1 MSEANTPRSR
11 TVTWD
16 PPVRDLVELASLS
29 GLEYLRRGL
38 GNFRAPIG
46 ATMDFRPV
54 RFDEGVAVFEGMPAE
69 FHYNPIGSVHGGF
82 AATLLDSALGC
93 SVHTTLKPGFGYT
106 TVELKVNYVRPL
118 KLSTGRVTAE
128 GKVIHVGGRIATAEA
143 RLIDADGKL
152 YAHGTTTCLIFPL
165 ERDDVKPTRLNA

>member
-1 MSEANTPRSR
+1 MSSPETVRSR
-11 TVTWD
+11 TIRWELPVLD
-16 PPVRDLVELASLS
+16 PAELAGLS

-38 GNFRAPIG
+38 DTDTFRAPIG
-46 ATMDFRPV
+46 ALMDFRPV
-54 RFDEGVAVFEGMPAE
+54 RFDEGVAVFEALPAE

-93 SVHTTLKPGFGYT
+93 SIHTTLKPGFGYT

-118 KLSTGRVTAE
+118 KLSTGPVRAE
-128 GKVIHVGGRIATAEA
+128 GKVIHVGGRIATSEA
-143 RLIDADGKL
+143 RLTDPDGRL

-165 ERDDVKPTRLNA
+165 DDKRTEDKR

>member
-1 MSEANTPRSR
+1 MSSTAAPSEALRSR
-11 TVTWD
+11 TVTWEL
-16 PPVRDLVELASLS
+16 PVLDSAELAGMS

-38 GNFRAPIG
+38 LAGGMRTPI
-46 ATMDFRPV
+46 ARLMDFRAV
-54 RFDEGVAVFEGMPAE
+54 RFEEGLAVFEGTPAE

-93 SVHTTLKPGFGYT
+93 AVQTMLQAGFGYT

-118 KLSTGRVTAE
+118 TLSTGPVTCE
-128 GKVIHVGGRIATAEA
+128 GKAIHVGGRIATSEA
-143 RLIDADGKL
+143 RLSDAGGKL

-165 ERDDVKPTRLNA
+165 GERR

>member
-1 MSEANTPRSR
+1 MSSIAASSPEPVRSR
-11 TVTWD
+11 TITWEL
-16 PPVRDLVELASLS
+16 PVLNPAELASLS

-38 GNFRAPIG
+38 MTDGARTPISRL
-46 ATMDFRPV
+46 MDFRAV
-54 RFDEGVAVFEGMPAE
+54 RFEEGLAVFEGTPAE

-93 SVHTTLKPGFGYT
+93 SVHTALKPGFGYT

-118 KLSTGRVTAE
+118 KLSTGPVTCE

-143 RLIDADGKL
+143 RLTDADGKL

-165 ERDDVKPTRLNA
+165 GDRG